1 MTGSNLHT
9 KQLSG
14 SLFELGHI
22 TTVTRSTILKCFHIK
37 KVLSNKLWNF
47 IMTPFLSCN
56 SRSWNSLRACHV
68 KGTTPHSTPSQSDQS
83 KPCKKGLSLTH
94 FADEKTEAQNK
105 MGKLPK
111 ITWVAAP
118 GIRTEAQSLSFQD
131 GQCSWEGKKK
141 KCRGK
146 GWRDGSLHR

>member
-1 MTGSNLHT
+1 M
-9 KQLSG
+9 
-14 SLFELGHI
+14 
-22 TTVTRSTILKCFHIK
+22 
-37 KVLSNKLWNF
+37 
-47 IMTPFLSCN
+47 
-56 SRSWNSLRACHV
+56 

-111 ITWVAAP
+111 ITWLAAP

-131 GQCSWEGKKK
+131 RQCSWEGKKNAEEK
-141 KCRGK
+141 VGEMAPQIK
-146 GWRDGSLHR
+146 DLPDSAGSRS